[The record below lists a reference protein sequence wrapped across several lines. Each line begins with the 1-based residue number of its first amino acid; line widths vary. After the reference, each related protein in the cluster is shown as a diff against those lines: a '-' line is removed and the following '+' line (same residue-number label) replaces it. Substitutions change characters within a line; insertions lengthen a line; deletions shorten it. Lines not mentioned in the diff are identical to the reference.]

1 MIFLP
6 LETELFYYEHLF
18 DSSDNL
24 RLIQDFCVSN
34 SSGTGL
40 ERYIKE
46 LAESDEQ
53 DGSART
59 YLVKDKFTHELVA
72 YFSLKTGLFTIDADN
87 GYSYSISAVELS
99 NFAVNSSYRENHPDA
114 KNLGSTV
121 FAEFILP
128 LVKYLRTFVGLQAIY
143 IYALPQDKLIEHYK
157 TMGFNRLDEEDE
169 KFVHQHVK
177 PKYDDGCIFMY
188 QLI

>member
-1 MIFLP
+1 M
-6 LETELFYYEHLF
+6 
-18 DSSDNL
+18 
-24 RLIQDFCVSN
+24 
-34 SSGTGL
+34 
-40 ERYIKE
+40 
-46 LAESDEQ
+46 
-53 DGSART
+53 
-59 YLVKDKFTHELVA
+59 
-72 YFSLKTGLFTIDADN
+72 
-87 GYSYSISAVELS
+87 
-99 NFAVNSSYRENHPDA
+99 
-114 KNLGSTV
+114 GSTV

>member
-18 DSSDNL
+18 DSSDNTH
-24 RLIQDFCVSN
+24 LIKDFFVSN
-34 SSGTGL
+34 ESGAGL

-46 LAESDEQ
+46 LAESDEK

-87 GYSYSISAVELS
+87 GYFYSVSAVELS
-99 NFAVNSSYRENHPDA
+99 NFAVNSSYRKNHPDA
-114 KNLGSTV
+114 KNLGFTV

-157 TMGFNRLDEEDE
+157 TMGFNRLDAEEE
-169 KFVHQHVK
+169 QFVHQHVK

>member
-18 DSSDNL
+18 DSSDNA
-24 RLIQDFCVSN
+24 RLIKDFFVSN
-34 SSGTGL
+34 ESGAGL

-46 LAESDEQ
+46 LAESDEK

-87 GYSYSISAVELS
+87 GYFYSVSAVELS
-99 NFAVNSSYRENHPDA
+99 NFAVNSSYRKNHPDA

-128 LVKYLRTFVGLQAIY
+128 LVQYLRTFVGLQAIY

-157 TMGFNRLDEEDE
+157 TMGFNRLDAEEE
-169 KFVHQHVK
+169 QFVHQHVK

>member
-24 RLIQDFCVSN
+24 HLIQDFCVSN

-87 GYSYSISAVELS
+87 GYFYSISAVELS